1 MTHKEVDEFV
11 DEAEKQGKILAVR
24 IPVTDEDDNTPWAA
38 PPSRRRKEPPI
49 VGPLPEQIRIILGN
63 QIYIPKNEIT
73 PSLRNRLIRLAAFQN
88 PEFYK
93 AQAMR
98 FSTFGK
104 PRIISCCEDFPKHL
118 ALPRGCLDDVLEL
131 FQSLRSRHKSL
142 MSDSMVRSSMSPFV
156 EP

>member
-1 MTHKEVDEFV
+1 MTRKEVDEFV

-73 PSLRNRLIRLAAFQN
+73 PSLRNRLIRLAAF
-88 PEFYK
+88 
-93 AQAMR
+93 
-98 FSTFGK
+98 
-104 PRIISCCEDFPKHL
+104 
-118 ALPRGCLDDVLEL
+118 
-131 FQSLRSRHKSL
+131 
-142 MSDSMVRSSMSPFV
+142 
-156 EP
+156 